1 MLCLWI
7 FQRHSTLWTF
17 IIKAASTWHQRPT
30 IIMGKEFLDK
40 PPPACCTWGTLSIL
54 DKFTLWSTCTTAN
67 SIKTNTIPYLYKWHN
82 LENRISCKLFADEMK
97 VYEVLR
103 NVHKDTQILQND
115 LNTLEQWSSE
125 WQLSF
130 NTTKCEVLT
139 KNIRNKRPWCLCIL
153 VIKCANKANS
163 VFGFVTCTVGPK
175 NPD

>member
-30 IIMGKEFLDK
+30 TIMGKDFLTNRHQHVVLGGRYPSWKSLLCEVHVPQRTVLRPILFLIYINDI
-40 PPPACCTWGTLSIL
+40 TWKIESQ
-54 DKFTLWSTCTTAN
+54 
-67 SIKTNTIPYLYKWHN
+67 
-82 LENRISCKLFADEMK
+82 CKLFADEMK
-97 VYEVLR
+97 VYKVLR

-130 NTTKCEVLT
+130 NTTKCEVHT
-139 KNIRNKRPWCLCIL
+139 KNIRNKRPWCLCI
-153 VIKCANKANS
+153 
-163 VFGFVTCTVGPK
+163 
-175 NPD
+175 